1 MSQALAK
8 PAVLPHDHCMK
19 SASFCLSAIFMVSA
33 CATEPMSSASLW
45 PQIQAEVGAAA
56 CDGAQ
61 QCRTIAIGA
70 KACGGPESY
79 LAWSTQQSDGPKL
92 KSLVAQ
98 HRSLR
103 EAEMRRSGMVSDCSV
118 VTDPGAICLAGRCEL
133 LPRGQAAKP
142 SQ

>member
-1 MSQALAK
+1 
-8 PAVLPHDHCMK
+8 MK

-56 CDGAQ
+56 CDDAQ

-103 EAEMRRSGMVSDCSV
+103 EAEMRRSGMASDCSF

>member
-1 MSQALAK
+1 
-8 PAVLPHDHCMK
+8 MK
-19 SASFCLSAIFMVSA
+19 SVPICWSAIFMACA

-45 PQIQAEVGAAA
+45 PQIQAEVGAAV
-56 CDGAQ
+56 CDGPQ

-79 LAWSTQQSDGPKL
+79 LAWSTQQSDGQKL

-103 EAEMRRSGMVSDCSV
+103 EAELRRSGMVSDCSF
-118 VTDPGAICLAGRCEL
+118 VTDPGASCQAGRCEL
-133 LPRGQAAKP
+133 LQRADGKTAQ
-142 SQ
+142 